1 MKELLSKIGISSSGE
16 FSEEGNYVVDFE
28 NSQQFNK
35 AFSRLDKS
43 DLVDENEDA
52 SVTNLD
58 VSNVMY
64 ESDKYA
70 LNLIADFSQDIYKL
84 VVSEIDKK
92 EEE

>member
-1 MKELLSKIGISSSGE
+1 MKELLSKIGISNPGE

-35 AFSRLDKS
+35 AFSSLDKS

-70 LNLIADFSQDIYKL
+70 LNLIADFGQDMYKL
-84 VVSEIDKK
+84 VISEIDKK

>member
-1 MKELLSKIGISSSGE
+1 MKELLSKIGISNPGE

-70 LNLIADFSQDIYKL
+70 LNLIADFGQDIYKL